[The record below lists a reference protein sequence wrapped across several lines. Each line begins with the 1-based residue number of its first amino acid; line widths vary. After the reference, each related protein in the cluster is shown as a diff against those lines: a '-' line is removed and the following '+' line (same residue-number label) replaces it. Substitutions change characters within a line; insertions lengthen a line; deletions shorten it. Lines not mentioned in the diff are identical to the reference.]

1 MIHKIGTLSPGKQAD
16 FVLLRADAVNVPP
29 VNDLRGAVVSGTDVS
44 NVDTVLVAGR
54 VVKRSGLLVGVD
66 FDRLYAMVYGA
77 RDRVFA
83 KAEVPCGVADTLL
96 VGIFS
101 PAIPRLT
108 RLAGLAAPTQISGMI
123 FP

>member
-1 MIHKIGTLSPGKQAD
+1 MIHKVGTLSPGKQAD
-16 FVLLRADAVNVPP
+16 IVLLRADAVNVPP
-29 VNDLRGAVVSGTDVS
+29 VNDLTGAVVSGTDVS

-54 VVKRSGLLVGVD
+54 VVKRSG
-66 FDRLYAMVYGA
+66 RLYAMVYAA

-96 VGIFS
+96 VGIFL